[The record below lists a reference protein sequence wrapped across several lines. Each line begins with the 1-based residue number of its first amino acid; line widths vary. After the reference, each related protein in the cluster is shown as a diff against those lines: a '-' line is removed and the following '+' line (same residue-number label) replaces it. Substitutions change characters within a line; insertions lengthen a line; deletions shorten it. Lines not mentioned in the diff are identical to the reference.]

1 MYAFVVGTSG
11 PVSVG
16 VAGLPWKSSK
26 GGIGGEN
33 VFQGG
38 RGDAFQT
45 EDQENGAGDPLVG
58 LKKKNYL
65 MNQSRLT
72 VNRIMYFF
80 YWEKKKCI
88 YNSQLNEETTTLL
101 FQTSLNLF

>member
-58 LKKKNYL
+58 LKKKKLFDESKSTYSQQN
-65 MNQSRLT
+65 N
-72 VNRIMYFF
+72 VFF
-80 YWEKKKCI
+80 LLGEKEMH
-88 YNSQLNEETTTLL
+88 L
-101 FQTSLNLF
+101 

>member
-80 YWEKKKCI
+80 IGRKRNAFI
-88 YNSQLNEETTTLL
+88 IP
-101 FQTSLNLF
+101 NLTKRLRRYYFKPR